1 MQYYNAIIIV
11 TVFAI
16 ACALSKILVK
26 KTNFITEK
34 DLHYKTLF
42 SCFLAII
49 AGLFSTALVFQAID
63 KDMLHSF
70 IIEDHFLEWFGFF
83 VLFTGF
89 VFTGYYFIQIAK
101 QEKKPFPLKGL
112 TLFCLSAAFLFG
124 AMEEISW
131 GQRVFDVESGEFFKA
146 NNAQA
151 ETNFHNMVVG
161 GVKLNKLIF
170 GKFMF
175 VFLLIHN
182 IFWPLAIRKWEKAKA
197 LHDKIGN
204 FVPPWPQVIVF
215 VIAALLVKLVDHS
228 RHNEL
233 NEVTGSLHYLVSVI
247 AVFGLGY
254 GQIKKPIS
262 EDKAKKT
269 ICIFTSIMGSV
280 LLGLLIIFYI
290 A

>member
-11 TVFAI
+11 TAFAI
-16 ACALSKILVK
+16 TCALSKLLVK
-26 KTNFITEK
+26 RTSFISEK
-34 DLHYKTLF
+34 DSQYKTIF

-49 AGLFSTALVFQAID
+49 AGLFSVALIFQATN
-63 KDMLHSF
+63 KEALHNF

-83 VLFTGF
+83 VLFFGF
-89 VFTGYYFIQIAK
+89 LFTGYYFIQIAK
-101 QEKKPFPLKGL
+101 EEKKPFPLKGL

-131 GQRVFDVESGEFFKA
+131 GQRVFDIESGEFFKA

-170 GKFMF
+170 GKLMF

-182 IFWPLAIRKWEKAKA
+182 VFWPLAMKKWDKVKTIHE
-197 LHDKIGN
+197 KIGN

-215 VIAALLVKLVDHS
+215 IIAALMVKLVDHK

-233 NEVTGSLHYLVSVI
+233 IEVTGSLHYLVSVI
-247 AVFGLGY
+247 AVFGLGF
-254 GQIKKPIS
+254 GKEVKPKASKK
-262 EDKAKKT
+262 AV
-269 ICIFTSIMGSV
+269 CIFASAMGAV
-280 LLGLLIIFYI
+280 LLGLLIVFYI